1 MATTLLLRRV
11 PVLAH
16 AVAAIL
22 SSSPNPPI
30 ALPHSVAHRHIL
42 QVTRRPTLSSSLCG
56 SGARA
61 GPGGSALQWIWIR
74 GALRSTPRLQD
85 ASPSAAGFTAGSQI
99 ANDHHHATAND
110 FHDVTVHQYNAM
122 AALVPCA
129 LRRRMY
135 RRVHC
140 TAASSAEKA
149 KASPPKS
156 GAVSQSYRGS
166 RPKAGHARRR
176 ESPKDTLSQCFGGNY
191 LG

>member
-42 QVTRRPTLSSSLCG
+42 QVTRRPTLSSSL
-56 SGARA
+56 
-61 GPGGSALQWIWIR
+61 WIR
-74 GALRSTPRLQD
+74 GEGRGSARSRWMPCDARRGLRSTPRLQD

-110 FHDVTVHQYNAM
+110 FNDVTVHQYNAM
-122 AALVPCA
+122 VALVPCV

-135 RRVHC
+135 KEQ
-140 TAASSAEKA
+140 ASKQGV
-149 KASPPKS
+149 PKRQKPHLPKQ
-156 GAVSQSYRGS
+156 GQS
-166 RPKAGHARRR
+166 PKAGAVVQK
-176 ESPKDTLSQCFGGNY
+176 EVTPGEP
-191 LG
+191 